1 MNQLQSNYWITSP
14 PFFVFVKNQFLR
26 PITNGFITSR
36 SQTYPQFRIIR
47 RTDGERLRD
56 GKEELAPHRPHD
68 DLLMT
73 VLVFKAIIKKKEKNV
88 ARLIQECPQCKPE
101 SIATYEKMMKANRKR
116 MERQRLNN
124 ERKKAL
130 KTLNDELNV
139 IFERNPPIR
148 YPVRKKIQH
157 FR

>member
-1 MNQLQSNYWITSP
+1 MNQLQSDYWIMSP
-14 PFFVFVKNQFLR
+14 LFFVFAKSQFLR

-36 SQTYPQFRIIR
+36 SQTYPQFGIIR
-47 RTDGERLRD
+47 RTGGERLRN
-56 GKEELAPHRPHD
+56 GKGGIAPHRPRGD
-68 DLLMT
+68 SLMT
-73 VLVFKAIIKKKEKNV
+73 VLVFEKEGKDV
-88 ARLIQECPQCKPE
+88 AQLIQECPQCKPE

-139 IFERNPPIR
+139 IFEREPPIR